1 MRKLN
6 KIAYGYGDL
15 GLSISWTIVGFYF
28 MYYLTDVALINP
40 AWVGAAILVGR
51 LWDAFSDPIFG
62 RFSDRASTRFGRR
75 RPFILGAAI
84 PYGLSFFLLWMVPDA
99 TPIIKFIYVV
109 FFFLFYTTASTAYSV
124 PYTALTPELARSY
137 DERTSLNAYRMFFSI
152 LGGLIAGAV
161 PAFIVQMIGNES
173 RGYAFMGL
181 FFGLFIITSPIIV
194 FLFTK
199 ESMEKH
205 PSKKKLIEA
214 LKDIIKNK
222 PFIYAVLMFFFTW
235 TGVNVVSATIIYFA
249 TYVMG
254 REGEIGILIG
264 VLFLSSIIFLP
275 LWVKISGKLEKRRAY
290 QVGMLELICCLLFIA
305 FFGDLLSDIWLYVMV
320 IITGFG
326 VSAAHV
332 LPFSILP
339 DAIEYDR
346 VLSGEKREG
355 MYYGLSTF
363 FQKLGTS
370 LMLFVVGV
378 SLEIAGYVPNIPQE
392 PNVIL
397 TIRILFGVFPAV
409 LFLAG
414 IILMIPYPIDR
425 NFQKNMLKG
434 NENDYEDS

>member
-40 AWVGAAILVGR
+40 AWVGGAILVGR

-62 RFSDRASTRFGRR
+62 RFSDRTSTRFGRR

-84 PYGLSFFLLWMVPDA
+84 PYGLSFFLLWIVPDT
-99 TPIIKFIYVV
+99 TPTIKLIYVV
-109 FFFLFYTTASTAYSV
+109 FFFLFHTTASTAYSV
-124 PYTALTPELARSY
+124 PYTALTPELAKTY
-137 DERTSLNAYRMFFSI
+137 DDRTSLNAYRMFFSI

-173 RGYAFMGL
+173 KGYAFMGL
-181 FFGLFIITSPIIV
+181 LFGLFIITSPIIV

-199 ESMEKH
+199 ESTEKH
-205 PSKKKLIEA
+205 LSKKKLFEA
-214 LKDIIKNK
+214 LKDIIQNK

-249 TYVMG
+249 TYVMD
-254 REGEIGILIG
+254 RKNEIGILIG
-264 VLFLSSIIFLP
+264 LLFLSSIAFLP

-290 QVGMLELICCLLFIA
+290 QVGMLELICCLLLIA
-305 FFGDLLSDIWLYVMV
+305 FFGDILNDVWLYVMV

-326 VSAAHV
+326 VSAAHI

-339 DAIEYDR
+339 DAVEYDR
-346 VLSGEKREG
+346 VISGEKREG

-378 SLEIAGYVPNIPQE
+378 SLELAGYVPNIPQE
-392 PNVIL
+392 PHVLL
-397 TIRILFGVFPAV
+397 TIRILFGVFPAA
-409 LFLAG
+409 LFLTG

-425 NFQKNMLKG
+425 NFQKNMFKG
-434 NENDYEDS
+434 NEKSHEDI